1 VATVRIESYPDSP
14 HIENPESDCALT
26 FGLTFEPGS
35 TMMANR
41 AGCIHPASPGGNKW
55 HSPDRQKSVGEQS
68 VPSAWTGIKS
78 AKSAKRAED
87 NKDGSGTRTTP
98 ETQTPLL
105 LQTSLM
111 QGVRDLRGR
120 LQVIEVAMTK
130 LPVAEIE
137 RADAHADNPKSK
149 HCKTAVPDRLVPDSI
164 AKAELGGVSNMTWW
178 RWQRDAH
185 MAELGFPVAIVLRAR
200 TYRSRAELEAFK
212 ARLMREAITARS
224 QPQRR
229 GPKTRERT

>member
-1 VATVRIESYPDSP
+1 
-14 HIENPESDCALT
+14 
-26 FGLTFEPGS
+26 
-35 TMMANR
+35 
-41 AGCIHPASPGGNKW
+41 
-55 HSPDRQKSVGEQS
+55 
-68 VPSAWTGIKS
+68 
-78 AKSAKRAED
+78 
-87 NKDGSGTRTTP
+87 
-98 ETQTPLL
+98 
-105 LQTSLM
+105 
-111 QGVRDLRGR
+111 
-120 LQVIEVAMTK
+120 MTK
-130 LPVAEIE
+130 LPVAEIERADETARQLLPATQIPGVTLPRRKLKVRKKRKRKTAAVAIE